1 MAIDF
6 HDPQNRTTYASRE
19 ADSSWV
25 QAITALIEPVGL
37 RVADIGCGGGIY
49 SSAFLDQGAS
59 SVMGVD
65 FSQAMISGAQERNAG
80 REGIEFRQGD
90 ATATGL
96 PSESVDLV
104 FQRALIHHL
113 ADYEACFTEARRLLV
128 PGGALLVQDRTAAD
142 VQQPASASHLR
153 GYFFECFPRLLEV
166 ELKRRP
172 DTSKVQ
178 AAMQAAGFVDM
189 QSSTVWEDRRY
200 YNSFEEYAQELA
212 QRTGRSILHEL
223 SDTELEELI
232 DYIRARVPAN
242 QSFVER
248 DCWTLWLG
256 KRGR

>member
-37 RVADIGCGGGIY
+37 QVADIGCGGGIY
-49 SSAFLDQGAS
+49 SSAFLDQGAR
-59 SVMGVD
+59 SVVGVD

-90 ATATGL
+90 ARATGL

-113 ADYEACFTEARRLLV
+113 ADYEACFAEARRLLV
-128 PGGALLVQDRTAAD
+128 PGGALLVQDRTAED
-142 VQQPASASHLR
+142 VQQPASDFHLR

-172 DTSKVQ
+172 DTIKVQ
-178 AAMQAAGFVDM
+178 AAMQAAGFVNL

-223 SDTELEELI
+223 SDTELQELI
-232 DYIRARVPAN
+232 DYIRARVPVN